1 MKAAEIRRR
10 TDSDLHEELKRL
22 SQEQFEH
29 RFKAH
34 SEEKPDRGFLK
45 RTRRDVARI
54 HTILRQRALGAVGSA
69 APAGAAAA
77 PSVAASSKPARK
89 KKD

>member
-1 MKAAEIRRR
+1 MKAVEIRRR
-10 TDSDLHEELKRL
+10 TDSALHEELKRL
-22 SQEQFEH
+22 SQETFEH
-29 RFKAH
+29 RFRAH

-54 HTILRQRALGAVGSA
+54 RTILRQRSL
-69 APAGAAAA
+69 GAAA
-77 PSVAASSKPARK
+77 PVAATAVPQKPAAAKTARK